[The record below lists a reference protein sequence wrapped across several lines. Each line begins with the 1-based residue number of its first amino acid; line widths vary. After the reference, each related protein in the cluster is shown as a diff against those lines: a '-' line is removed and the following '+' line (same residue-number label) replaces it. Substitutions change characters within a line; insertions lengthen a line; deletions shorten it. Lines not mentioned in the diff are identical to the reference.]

1 MAKNSSAPV
10 AVPVAELVKAR
21 KPSAEESGFSLTR
34 LEFFFK
40 CSHKVIVDLTMLLP
54 IVHLIWIRHP
64 IISWKRVVSMT
75 VYVVSLTISDIFTGV
90 ESVSTGVKIIFTGVE
105 MDFTGVGT
113 PSTDVEMVFT
123 GAKSG
128 FTAVEMVFTGVK
140 TISTGVEMTL
150 FPIFAPGREKI
161 LPSHTV

>member
-1 MAKNSSAPV
+1 
-10 AVPVAELVKAR
+10 VKAR

-40 CSHKVIVDLTMLLP
+40 CSHKVIVALTMLLP

-75 VYVVSLTISDIFTGV
+75 VDVVSLTISDIFTGV
-90 ESVSTGVKIIFTGVE
+90 ESVSTGVKTV
-105 MDFTGVGT
+105 
-113 PSTDVEMVFT
+113 
-123 GAKSG
+123 
-128 FTAVEMVFTGVK
+128 
-140 TISTGVEMTL
+140 STGVEMTL
-150 FPIFAPGREKI
+150 FPIFAPSREKI